1 MKDETA
7 ISAAIR
13 PILKRLNSFSSDISA
28 SAVMSRDGRSL
39 ATAIGEGVDS
49 ERLGAMCATML
60 SLGEKASHELKRG
73 NLKMVLIHGEDGYVV
88 LLRIAEKAVLTV
100 VSLPSAHLGMMLIE
114 AKKTVADIIALKVL

>member
-1 MKDETA
+1 
-7 ISAAIR
+7 
-13 PILKRLNSFSSDISA
+13 
-28 SAVMSRDGRSL
+28 
-39 ATAIGEGVDS
+39 
-49 ERLGAMCATML
+49 MCATML